1 MPAPAAYDY
10 AVVRVVP
17 RVDREEFINA
27 GVILFA
33 KARHFLAA
41 RVEVDEGRLRA
52 LAPAVDLDLVRRHLG
67 AIPSICAGEQDAGPI
82 ALLSQSE
89 RFQWL
94 VAPRSTM
101 IQVSP
106 VHGGL
111 CDDPSAVLHEL
122 FLRLVA
128 SEGQHGLSHAFRPR
142 AI

>member
-1 MPAPAAYDY
+1 MQDHYSYDY

-17 RVDREEFINA
+17 RVDREEFINV
-27 GVILFA
+27 GVILFS
-33 KARHFLAA
+33 KALHFLAA
-41 RVEVDEGRLRA
+41 RVEVNEERLRS
-52 LAPAVDLDLVRRHLG
+52 LAPAVDVDLVRRHLE
-67 AIPSICAGEQDAGPI
+67 AIPRICAGEEDAGPI

-111 CDDPSAVLHEL
+111 CDDPGARLEEL
-122 FLRLVA
+122 FQWLVA
-128 SEGQHGLSHAFRPR
+128 S
-142 AI
+142 

>member
-27 GVILFA
+27 GVILFS

-41 RVEVDEGRLRA
+41 GVEVDEDRLRS
-52 LAPAVDLDLVRRHLG
+52 LAPAVDVDLVRRHLD
-67 AIPSICAGEQDAGPI
+67 AIPRICAGEDDAGPI

-111 CDDPSAVLHEL
+111 CDDPAVRLDEL
-122 FLRLVA
+122 FQWLVA
-128 SEGQHGLSHAFRPR
+128 S
-142 AI
+142 

>member
-1 MPAPAAYDY
+1 MHAPASYDY

-27 GVILFA
+27 GVILFS
-33 KARHFLAA
+33 KACHFLAA
-41 RVEVDEGRLRA
+41 SVEVDEVRLRA
-52 LAPAVDLDLVRRHLG
+52 IAPAVDVDLVRRHLD
-67 AIPSICAGEQDAGPI
+67 AIPRICAGEEDAGPI
-82 ALLSQSE
+82 ARLSPSE

-106 VHGGL
+106 VHGGF
-111 CDDPSAVLHEL
+111 CDDPAARLAEL

-128 SEGQHGLSHAFRPR
+128 S
-142 AI
+142 

>member
-1 MPAPAAYDY
+1 MPAQASYDY

-17 RVDREEFINA
+17 RVDREEFINV
-27 GVILFA
+27 GVILFS
-33 KARHFLAA
+33 KALHFLAA
-41 RVEVDEGRLRA
+41 RVEVNEERLRS
-52 LAPAVDLDLVRRHLG
+52 LAPAVDVDLVRRHLE
-67 AIPSICAGEQDAGPI
+67 AIPRICAGEEDAGPI

-111 CDDPSAVLHEL
+111 CDDPGARLEEL
-122 FLRLVA
+122 FQWLVA
-128 SEGQHGLSHAFRPR
+128 S
-142 AI
+142 